1 MEGTGWLEQNTNG
14 KASGRSE
21 MGHAQQVLRFAASHA
36 VVSLSLRGTSTNQSM
51 GHISLSRLKRVDVP
65 SAQLSEE
72 FLAQRLESAAHL
84 APAMGLGWQVEYDRG
99 GQDGIRIG

>member
-1 MEGTGWLEQNTNG
+1 MRSRSYDSQHPTQWSACHSGAHQPINRWGT
-14 KASGRSE
+14 
-21 MGHAQQVLRFAASHA
+21 
-36 VVSLSLRGTSTNQSM
+36 
-51 GHISLSRLKRVDVP
+51 SLSRLKRVDVP